1 MQQLYFSQKD
11 QIKFMIITLT
21 KERVEEL
28 VSPYVDVSSQIS
40 PWYLIAV
47 SDTWMWTKC
56 AVRSDNLL
64 QQH

>member
-40 PWYLIAV
+40 P
-47 SDTWMWTKC
+47 
-56 AVRSDNLL
+56 
-64 QQH
+64 